1 MDRFKKN
8 LIRDE
13 IGKKP
18 KSTISFEE
26 TLERFNKK
34 KSKELTVNDLQNEIH
49 IVKQEI
55 NELKHEFKSMKSDN
69 NNLK

>member
-1 MDRFKKN
+1 MKK
-8 LIRDE
+8 LWKD
-13 IGKKP
+13 
-18 KSTISFEE
+18 
-26 TLERFNKK
+26 LNKK

-69 NNLK
+69 HNLKQELMMLKLDKDLNKSSN